1 MADEMKTR
9 SIRADEETLEKFK
22 NISEEFA
29 NQGECLST
37 LINAYEIAK
46 AKNTLTNMQTDIED
60 YESHISAIQKAF
72 LHVLELNEN
81 TEVRCREELGGLLN
95 SKDKTIEDLQQRLS
109 DAEDKQKAAELETE
123 NNKSELDNVL
133 NELDNA
139 KVRIDK
145 LEKDVLEHKNII
157 KDKQTIIDSINLKV
171 DEAERIKS
179 ESESKDK
186 TILALKDE
194 VDTKGKS
201 IAQLQAEIDKC
212 KSDAEIASKQFELDK
227 QLAVNSVKSEFID
240 KIELIRTE
248 KEQKIEEVRDE
259 RDKLLSENSIL
270 RDKIRK
276 LESIQKD

>member
-1 MADEMKTR
+1 M
-9 SIRADEETLEKFK
+9 
-22 NISEEFA
+22 
-29 NQGECLST
+29 
-37 LINAYEIAK
+37 
-46 AKNTLTNMQTDIED
+46 
-60 YESHISAIQKAF
+60 
-72 LHVLELNEN
+72 
-81 TEVRCREELGGLLN
+81 
-95 SKDKTIEDLQQRLS
+95 
-109 DAEDKQKAAELETE
+109 
-123 NNKSELDNVL
+123 